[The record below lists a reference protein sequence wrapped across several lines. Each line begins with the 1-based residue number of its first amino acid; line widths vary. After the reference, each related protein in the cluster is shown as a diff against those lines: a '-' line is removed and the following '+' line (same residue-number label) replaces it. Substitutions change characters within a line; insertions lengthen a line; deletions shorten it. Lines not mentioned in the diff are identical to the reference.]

1 MRTENYLP
9 AVREQYE
16 DYPFPNVDPEVE
28 RRFLQMM
35 PQDCL
40 ANIVHHCFRG
50 QRTIDQNFRVLV
62 AGGGTGHASTF
73 LAEQLRHYGA
83 RVTYIDLS
91 SASSRVA
98 KRRAAIRGLD
108 NIDWHSGSLLDLP
121 TMELGQFDY
130 INCTGVL
137 HHLADP
143 TEGLKAL
150 KAVLKPDGALGL
162 MVYGQYGRQ
171 SYYHVQKLMR
181 LLRECEDSPEE
192 RIAMCQKAM
201 LELPETFFLGHG
213 IHREN
218 HLKGFFGDPINLFD
232 TFLHS
237 QDRAYTVD
245 EVYDWIESVGLE
257 FGGFTNFNPSLDE
270 KYKYQADLIIKD
282 EALYQRVATFDKRR
296 REAVAEMVC
305 SNIGLH
311 TFYASFQSDSVARY
325 DNLNMIP
332 FFNEMYCGGQ
342 SVYSEVSRLHIADAL
357 DRNPGM
363 KLDLQHNN
371 KMFTH
376 LPSSR
381 EMAMLFRLI
390 DGRKTLAQI
399 VGLATS
405 ALNSKGI
412 ESDRLK
418 VMEAYRVLAERCEP
432 IDWLRVRHKS
442 MQAYPTYSQMQGRL
456 QDSRCSSTAA

>member
-1 MRTENYLP
+1 MRTDNYLP

-28 RRFLQMM
+28 RRFLQVM

-40 ANIVHHCFRG
+40 ANIVHNCFGGR
-50 QRTIDQNFRVLV
+50 RTIDGDFRVLV

-73 LAEQLRHYGA
+73 LAEQLQHYGA

-91 SASSRVA
+91 SASMRVA
-98 KRRAAIRGLD
+98 KRRAAIRALD
-108 NIDWHSGSLLDLP
+108 NIDWYSGSLLDLP
-121 TMELGQFDY
+121 RMGLGPFDY

-143 TEGLKAL
+143 TAGLEAL

-162 MVYGQYGRQ
+162 MVYARYGRQ

-181 LLRECEDSPEE
+181 LLREAADSPEE
-192 RIAMCQKAM
+192 RIEMCQKAM

-213 IHREN
+213 IRRES

-245 EVYDWIESVGLE
+245 EVYDWVESAGLA
-257 FGGFTNFNPSLDE
+257 FNGFTNFNPSLDE
-270 KYKYQADLIIKD
+270 KYKYRAELVIKD
-282 EALYQRVATFDKRR
+282 EALYERVASFEQRR
-296 REAVAEMVC
+296 REAVAEMV
-305 SNIGLH
+305 SANIGLH
-311 TFYASFQSDSVARY
+311 TFYASFQSNAAARY

-332 FFNEMYCGGQ
+332 FFNEVHCGGQ
-342 SVYSEVSRLHIADAL
+342 SVYSEVSRLQIADAL
-357 DRNPGM
+357 EQHPNM

-376 LPSSR
+376 LPSSP
-381 EMAMLFRLI
+381 ELAMLFRFI

-405 ALNSKGI
+405 ALKAKGA
-412 ESDRLK
+412 ESNRGK
-418 VMEAYRVLAERCEP
+418 VMEAYRDLVERCDP

-442 MQAYPTYSQMQGRL
+442 MRPYPTYSQMQSRL
-456 QDSRCSSTAA
+456 TDTLCSSSAA